1 MVDVKQQ
8 AQNSVDLYA
17 GNPPAM
23 IKRGLSMQSREVIE
37 ELKRMFEVETID
49 DLAIALSMK

>member
-1 MVDVKQQ
+1 MANVQQQ

-23 IKRGLSMQSREVIE
+23 IKRGLSMQSREVVE